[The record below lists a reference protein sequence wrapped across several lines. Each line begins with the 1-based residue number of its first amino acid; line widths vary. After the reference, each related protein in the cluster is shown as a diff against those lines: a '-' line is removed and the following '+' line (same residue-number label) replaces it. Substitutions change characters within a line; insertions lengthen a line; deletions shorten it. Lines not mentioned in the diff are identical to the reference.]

1 MNLVLDASSHFVP
14 INYLMTVVFSLLYRF
29 CLFAGVWT
37 REAIPQ
43 AEIPGIGGTCR
54 SGQTAQDDRRPSQN
68 LVSKQTHK
76 VEVSFLF
83 IFNCSAKRLEVHLA
97 SRLCEWW
104 TERQPPDFII
114 NERLIDVPLFPHLP
128 FLFFPG
134 SIVSTS
140 CLIVTKKSRLEKEMV
155 SLPPSL
161 PCVRPFLETGGSDLH
176 ASSRLALWTYCEATN
191 TALAPAVAAVW
202 ASSVAVADCDV
213 RLARAPHPMNY
224 SRPVGSFSSLL
235 LLFLI
240 ASTCFAMTFCFV
252 SFYHFP
258 IEFSGERMIIASVIG
273 CCFFF
278 YLLKLLKELKKK
290 ATDFSIEW
298 FILNHSVRAQEISPS
313 FFPLPF
319 FCFML
324 KLVICLGS
332 GDDGRRRCDGAIPN
346 QLENPPR
353 MSPGFFSGFFFR
365 SCPSSSFLV
374 DTTGAS

>member
-1 MNLVLDASSHFVP
+1 MNLVLDASCHFVP
-14 INYLMTVVFSLLYRF
+14 INYLMTVVSSLLYRF

-76 VEVSFLF
+76 VEVSCLF

-97 SRLCEWW
+97 SRPCQWW

-128 FLFFPG
+128 FFFFSWLSRFNLLFN
-134 SIVSTS
+134 SH
-140 CLIVTKKSRLEKEMV
+140 KEKSSWKRDGLHPC
-155 SLPPSL
+155 LPPFL

-176 ASSRLALWTYCEATN
+176 ASSRQALWTYCEATN
-191 TALAPAVAAVW
+191 TALAPALAAVW

-235 LLFLI
+235 LLLLLLFFLI
-240 ASTCFAMTFCFV
+240 ASTCLQWLFV
-252 SFYHFP
+252 SFLFIIFP
-258 IEFSGERMIIASVIG
+258 SNFRER
-273 CCFFF
+273 
-278 YLLKLLKELKKK
+278 
-290 ATDFSIEW
+290 EW
-298 FILNHSVRAQEISPS
+298 
-313 FFPLPF
+313 
-319 FCFML
+319 
-324 KLVICLGS
+324 K
-332 GDDGRRRCDGAIPN
+332 
-346 QLENPPR
+346 
-353 MSPGFFSGFFFR
+353 
-365 SCPSSSFLV
+365 
-374 DTTGAS
+374 